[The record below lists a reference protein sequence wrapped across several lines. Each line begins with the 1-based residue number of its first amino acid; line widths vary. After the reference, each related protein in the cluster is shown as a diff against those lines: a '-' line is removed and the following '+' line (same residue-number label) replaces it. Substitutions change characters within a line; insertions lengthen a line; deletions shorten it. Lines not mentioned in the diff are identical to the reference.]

1 MRIKK
6 QLSLLAV
13 IFVFSIVFN
22 CFVNPA
28 YAAPNGFNF
37 ENGKEFTSNSSVQLF
52 ALVTLL
58 SLSSSIVL
66 LFTFY
71 LFYDRSR
78 DYTSRTWGNEFTTK
92 PSACWTCIIL
102 SLFTMQPVLG
112 QLKSDVWDP
121 MTKEK

>member
-13 IFVFSIVFN
+13 IFVFSIVFSII
-22 CFVNPA
+22 FVNPA
-28 YAAPNGFNF
+28 YAAQNGFINF

-71 LFYDRSR
+71 LFYDRSW

-92 PSACWTCIIL
+92 PSTCWTCIIFITL
-102 SLFTMQPVLG
+102 RCSLYLG
-112 QLKSDVWDP
+112 S
-121 MTKEK
+121 